1 MQCTGIGSGGGSA
14 GSAMKRFDSG
24 KEQDKLLDR
33 LERKE
38 RSEVFQ
44 RDRFFKFK
52 LPQIQSRLHQ
62 ALLMERIIET
72 DDPAALSELIGKGL
86 KRLQKSNEFEFKY
99 FIAPLRDLTPRPNP
113 ISLFMTQ
120 YILEVVLND
129 PCVMEVYGTD
139 PDIYNAVN
147 GVIKQVNTDFNRTE
161 TEILKQ
167 LSRNKSLVPG
177 SRDYDIALEQLF
189 SKKMGEPQK

>member
-1 MQCTGIGSGGGSA
+1 MGSGGGPT
-14 GSAMKRFDSG
+14 GSEMKRFDSG

-38 RSEVFQ
+38 RREVFQ

-72 DDPAALSELIGKGL
+72 DDPSALSELIVKGL
-86 KRLQKSNEFEFKY
+86 KRLQKTNEFEYKY
-99 FIAPLRDLTPRPNP
+99 FIAPIRDLTPRPNP

-129 PCVMEVYGTD
+129 PCVMDIYGTD
-139 PDIYNAVN
+139 LDVYNAVN
-147 GVIKQVNTDFNRTE
+147 EVIKQVNSDFSRAE
-161 TEILKQ
+161 AEILEQ
-167 LSRNKSLVPG
+167 MSRNKSLVPG
-177 SRDYDIALEQLF
+177 SREYDIALEQLF
-189 SKKMGEPQK
+189 YKRMGDSQK

>member
-1 MQCTGIGSGGGSA
+1 
-14 GSAMKRFDSG
+14 MKRFDSG

-38 RSEVFQ
+38 KSEVFQ

-52 LPQIQSRLHQ
+52 LPQIQSKLHQ
-62 ALLMERIIET
+62 ALLLERIIET
-72 DDPAALSELIGKGL
+72 EDPAALSELISKGL
-86 KRLQKSNEFEFKY
+86 RRLQKTNEFEFKY

-113 ISLFMTQ
+113 ISIFMTQ

-139 PDIYNAVN
+139 LDIYNAVN
-147 GVIKQVNTDFNRTE
+147 EVIKQVNTDFSRTE
-161 TEILKQ
+161 TDILEQ
-167 LSRNKSLVPG
+167 MSRNKSLAQG
-177 SRDYDIALEQLF
+177 SREYDIALEQLF
-189 SKKMGEPQK
+189 YKKFGDPQK